1 MKEDKKLENLIEKNK
16 IHIETTDSEV
26 SECKTRITT
35 SEQNVLALQQHVER
49 ILSTKADK
57 LEFLKTKKA
66 QSLDSIRMDLQLT
79 KQENHIK
86 TLDNYLHKYMPIRM
100 QNQMNET
107 FSSFLIGTEKR
118 RFTIYTAEK
127 SYYLY
132 KNLLKDKGRGKI
144 AEICR

>member
-100 QNQMNET
+100 QNQMDESY
-107 FSSFLIGTEKR
+107 SSFLLGSDKR
-118 RFTIYTAEK
+118 RFTIYSAEK
-127 SYYLY
+127 GYLLY
-132 KNLLKDKGRGKI
+132 KNLIKDDGVGSI
-144 AEICR
+144 A